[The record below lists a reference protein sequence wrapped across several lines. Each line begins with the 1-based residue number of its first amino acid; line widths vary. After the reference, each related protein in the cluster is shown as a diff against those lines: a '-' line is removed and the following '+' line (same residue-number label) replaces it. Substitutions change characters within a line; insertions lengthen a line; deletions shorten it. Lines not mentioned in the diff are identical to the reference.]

1 MTNFLALPKLF
12 RIGDRSSPCDPTFH
26 SPFRT
31 FGSSIKNAS
40 WRLATRNNRVCF
52 LLEYI
57 LPMFGFL
64 PPFLTNFSLRFW
76 ILEILSTSK
85 LTDVTWVLERFE
97 KRSPF
102 YMILSENTLLP
113 TWEFL
118 PTLEI
123 LPTLFQNS
131 RMGNDY
137 LAPKN
142 WYFLSTLFSRI
153 SLTITL

>member
-1 MTNFLALPKLF
+1 MNNFLALPKLF

-31 FGSSIKNAS
+31 FGSSIKNAL
-40 WRLATRNNRVCF
+40 WRLATRNNSTLCLF
-52 LLEYI
+52 Q
-57 LPMFGFL
+57 G
-64 PPFLTNFSLRFW
+64 
-76 ILEILSTSK
+76 ILSTSK

-137 LAPKN
+137 EISYLFPKI
-142 WYFLSTLFSRI
+142 WHFLSTLFSRI